1 MPLRMLLSHFS
12 LSFIVIAS
20 LTLEGKA
27 QDVRWQWV
35 CSLRGSYGVEVTDD
49 GRADLTGNPMSGNN
63 KTLIEISKK
72 ESNAGYRFNLSAYVG
87 TTLTPQ
93 ISQQSSQSVVVTT
106 QGDAPDAIA
115 AAVTD
120 DLGGRVLSV
129 VIEKTPKNWRY
140 VEVDSDIIDEDVTKQ
155 TGDLPGPLVL
165 IRSGECVQTPS
176 Q

>member
-1 MPLRMLLSHFS
+1 MLLSHFF
-12 LSFIVIAS
+12 LSFIAMAS
-20 LTLEGKA
+20 LTFEGKA

-72 ESNAGYRFNLSAYVG
+72 ESDAGYRFNLSAYLG
-87 TTLTPQ
+87 NTLTPQ
-93 ISQQSSQSVVVTT
+93 ISQQSSQSVEVTT
-106 QGDAPDAIA
+106 QGGDVPDAIA

-120 DLGGRVLSV
+120 YLGGSVLSV
-129 VIEKTPKNWRY
+129 VIEKAPKNWRY
-140 VEVDSDIIDEDVTKQ
+140 VEVDSNIMAETVAKQ
-155 TGDLPGPLVL
+155 TGGLPGPLVL
-165 IRSGECVQTPS
+165 IRSGECIQTPS